1 MQSPLEA
8 KRREKRPPKETAH
21 YAPLCKRVQGAPYI
35 LRTSHKHKGKNFVPS
50 IFHGSSVRVCGYA
63 RVRAVHVRWLAK
75 HVWKFYRWNESVT
88 MEFFETSLDI
98 FTANP
103 INIRTLNTETF
114 TFETHSNF
122 ILFENVCMSRNK
134 LVSED
139 TFLLENIINC
149 HTHIVCKNIGYEDGS
164 LFLYNNP
171 QKRYIRFRLIFKV
184 R

>member
-1 MQSPLEA
+1 M
-8 KRREKRPPKETAH
+8 
-21 YAPLCKRVQGAPYI
+21 
-35 LRTSHKHKGKNFVPS
+35 
-50 IFHGSSVRVCGYA
+50 
-63 RVRAVHVRWLAK
+63 
-75 HVWKFYRWNESVT
+75 T

-114 TFETHSNF
+114 TFETHSNS

-134 LVSED
+134 LESED
-139 TFLLENIINC
+139 TFLLEIIINC